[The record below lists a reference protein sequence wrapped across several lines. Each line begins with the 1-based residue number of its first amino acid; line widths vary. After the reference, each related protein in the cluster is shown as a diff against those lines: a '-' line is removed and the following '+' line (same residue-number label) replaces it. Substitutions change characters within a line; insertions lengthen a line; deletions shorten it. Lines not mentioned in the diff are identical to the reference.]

1 MTEFPLPR
9 RTAPHAPVG
18 KSRESMQRSGGW
30 GQSDMWARTT
40 ILVLLVRWRTSTHF
54 TIPHSMAP
62 RTLTHTILADM
73 ANITDTTASTTTTP
87 RDLIPRPSADSLHQH
102 HKHCMHITLVHAV
115 RHASVQSH
123 KPDCHKM
130 DSVCPLQ
137 TPVCLDLPPSPLS
150 SHVPAAQGRGSAEG
164 WFIE

>member
-1 MTEFPLPR
+1 MHLW
-9 RTAPHAPVG
+9 ANHARACSVVG
-18 KSRESMQRSGGW
+18 DGVSLTCGHEP
-30 GQSDMWARTT
+30 QSWFCSSDGEQAHISQYHTPW
-40 ILVLLVRWRTSTHF
+40 LLALLR
-54 TIPHSMAP
+54 IPYFA
-62 RTLTHTILADM
+62 AYM
-73 ANITDTTASTTTTP
+73 ANITATTASTTTTP

-102 HKHCMHITLVHAV
+102 HKYCMTLVHAA

-123 KPDCHKM
+123 KPDCHYM

-137 TPVCLDLPPSPLS
+137 TPVCLDLPPSPPS